1 MGINIMEA
9 LRRVTHAIAK
19 KIPNSLT
26 VEGNMLYLAKDFVPI
41 SDGVEIQVGSGG
53 GGGSGFISLSNRL
66 PSTRITTPMGSSVKL
81 IFAYASSEDEEA
93 GGTAYIYVNNI
104 SKGTFSINRGIN
116 EIEITEF
123 LGAGIN
129 EVKLTCVDAYSNSKS
144 LSYSVNLIDLHITS
158 TFDDSQVYSGDI
170 IVRYVPVGAIEKT
183 IHIVVDGKD
192 NTIVTSETGKQQSYT
207 IPAMS
212 HGAHALKIYMSADV
226 NGSSIISNE
235 LVYDILCIE
244 TGKTDSMISSA
255 YNVTSI
261 IQGELVNI
269 PFTIYDPVNMTTQV
283 TLTVSKD
290 GEVYS
295 STERSVDRTRQI
307 WSLRDYPI
315 GNITFTITCGNI
327 SKSHTVKV
335 IESSVNI
342 FVKETDMEFQLK
354 SAGKS
359 NADGDRNIWEN
370 NGVTTTFENINW
382 DSTGWINDEYG
393 DVALRLSGEAKATID
408 FKPFEIDARNS
419 GRTIEIEFA
428 IRDVNNRDAVAISCL
443 KDGVGFTVTA
453 DTATFMSEQSKIKCN
468 YSDDTKVHI
477 AFVVEPKTDYRLMM
491 VYLNGVLSG
500 SIQYPENDNLQ
511 QSPALNIAVGSP
523 YCSIDL
529 YCIRS
534 YNTALTMDEVRDNY
548 IADITDVSKKLALIA
563 DNDIYDVYGKI
574 SFSKIQSKIPVLIV
588 TGELPK
594 AKGDKK
600 DVVVTWTDPNNPQFN
615 YEDTGKID
623 VQGTSSQY
631 YIRKNYKIKF
641 KNNYHQ
647 TVADEIPTNV
657 FTFKADYAEATS
669 THNTGSA
676 NYIDVLYGD
685 IKTPPQGKD
694 ERIRKTIYGFPCV
707 IFHRADASSELEF
720 IGKYNCNSDKG
731 SLETYGFTDE
741 YPDVES
747 WEFLNNTSDA
757 CLFHGEISDTWI
769 DDFEARYPEDYED
782 ISAFKTMHDWV
793 VSTWQNGATG
803 DILAETYT
811 STDGTTYANDTAEYR
826 LAKFKKEF
834 TEHFDFDFCLFYYI
848 FTFVMLM
855 VDQRAKNMFLTTW
868 DKVHWQPWFYDNDQK
883 NF

>member
-1 MGINIMEA
+1 MGVNIMEA

-19 KIPNSLT
+19 KIPNSLA

-41 SDGVEIQVGSGG
+41 SEGVEIQVGSGGG

-66 PSTRITTPMGSSVKL
+66 PSTKITAAMGSSVKL

-93 GGTAYIYVNNI
+93 GGTAYVYVNNI
-104 SKGTFSINRGIN
+104 SKGMFDISKGVN
-116 EIEITEF
+116 EIEIGDF

-144 LSYSVNLIDLHITS
+144 LSYSVNLIDLRITS

-170 IVRYVPVGAIEKT
+170 IVRYVPIGAIEKT
-183 IHIVVDGKD
+183 VHIIVDGKD
-192 NTIVTSETGKQQSYT
+192 NTIITSETGKQQSYT
-207 IPAMS
+207 IPTMN
-212 HGAHALKIYMSADV
+212 HGTHTLKIYITADI
-226 NGSSIISNE
+226 NGSSIKSNE
-235 LVYDILCIE
+235 LVYDILCVE
-244 TGKTDSMISSA
+244 TGKTDPIISSA
-255 YNVTSI
+255 YNITTI
-261 IQGELVNI
+261 TQGELINI
-269 PFTIYDPVNMTTQV
+269 PFTVYDPVNMTTQV

-290 GEVYS
+290 GKIYS
-295 STERSVDRTRQI
+295 STERNIDRTRQI
-307 WSLRDYPI
+307 WALRDYPI
-315 GNITFTITCGNI
+315 GNVTFTITYGNI
-327 SKSHTVKV
+327 SKSHIVEV
-335 IESSVNI
+335 VESSVNI
-342 FVKETDMEFQLK
+342 TVKETDMEFQLK

-359 NADGDRNIWEN
+359 NTDGDRNTWGN

-393 DVALRLSGEAKATID
+393 DVALRLSGEAKATIS
-408 FKPFEIDARNS
+408 FKPFETDARS
-419 GRTIEIEFA
+419 TGRTIEIEFA

-468 YSDDTKVHI
+468 YSDETKVHI
-477 AFVVEPKTDYRLMM
+477 AFVIEPRTDYRLMM

-500 SIQYPENDNLQ
+500 AIQYPENDNFQ
-511 QSPALNIAVGSP
+511 QSPAFNISVGSP
-523 YCSIDL
+523 YCSVDL

-574 SFSKIQSKIPVLIV
+574 SFSKIQSKIPVLII

-623 VQGTSSQY
+623 VQGTSSQF

-647 TVADEIPTNV
+647 TVQGEIPTNV

-669 THNTGSA
+669 THNTGTA
-676 NYIDVLYGD
+676 NYIDILYGD
-685 IKTPPQGKD
+685 IKTPPQEKD
-694 ERIRKTIYGFPCV
+694 DRIRKTVYGFPCV

-720 IGKYNCNSDKG
+720 IGRHICRCKTLSNIRRKPCG
-731 SLETYGFTDE
+731 RQRLGRIV
-741 YPDVES
+741 YP
-747 WEFLNNTSDA
+747 
-757 CLFHGEISDTWI
+757 
-769 DDFEARYPEDYED
+769 
-782 ISAFKTMHDWV
+782 
-793 VSTWQNGATG
+793 
-803 DILAETYT
+803 
-811 STDGTTYANDTAEYR
+811 
-826 LAKFKKEF
+826 
-834 TEHFDFDFCLFYYI
+834 
-848 FTFVMLM
+848 
-855 VDQRAKNMFLTTW
+855 LTTTERES
-868 DKVHWQPWFYDNDQK
+868 VI
-883 NF
+883 